1 MNNLT
6 EEEIVDDIVYLTE
19 TKAKLKSELA
29 EIQLRL
35 KELTEFLNYNSKKE
49 AHYTADEIDDII
61 YCQENNII
69 MNEYL
74 SSQTP

>member
-35 KELTEFLNYNSKKE
+35 KELTEHLNYNSNEKE
-49 AHYTADEIDDII
+49 EHYTADEIDDII
-61 YCQENNII
+61 YCQENNINI
-69 MNEYL
+69 EEYL
-74 SSQTP
+74 SS